1 MTANDILRLL
11 FDVKI
16 APRILAGNFW
26 MTKSVQRMFVVLIC
40 VPIVEIKVVQQRTD
54 EQCMRIGADVQAAI
68 EPAAYLCDIF
78 AVLQRGYR
86 AVCTC
91 SFAALSRFLG
101 KDGAFDIARG
111 VPAKSKSMAYVSSFL
126 PNFLILSYH
135 ILDSKMAS
143 LQKIQEF
150 FIKCTVLLLKMVY
163 YIYGIVL

>member
-86 AVCTC
+86 AVLYVPVHLLH
-91 SFAALSRFLG
+91 LS
-101 KDGAFDIARG
+101 
-111 VPAKSKSMAYVSSFL
+111 
-126 PNFLILSYH
+126 LIH
-135 ILDSKMAS
+135 I
-143 LQKIQEF
+143 
-150 FIKCTVLLLKMVY
+150 
-163 YIYGIVL
+163 